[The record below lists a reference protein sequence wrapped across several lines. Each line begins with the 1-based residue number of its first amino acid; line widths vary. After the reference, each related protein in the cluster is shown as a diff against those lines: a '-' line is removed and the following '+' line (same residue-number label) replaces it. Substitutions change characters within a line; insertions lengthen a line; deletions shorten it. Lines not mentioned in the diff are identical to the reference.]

1 MAPEVDVY
9 FASLWPYQLIQ
20 RRLQQRDVRL
30 DLERATTPGAYKDL
44 ITRLVRKFGRALRV
58 RIARLAEHD
67 RAIAPYMATV
77 QNWFCRMDRRVGGRR
92 ANKVAPV
99 GVQMM
104 HDHRLCAAVLI
115 HFINAGSL
123 HFVQKEEYLA

>member
-1 MAPEVDVY
+1 MAPEIDSY

-30 DLERATTPGAYKDL
+30 DLERATTPGAYRDF
-44 ITRLVRKFGRALRV
+44 ITRLVRKIGRSTRM

-67 RAIAPYMATV
+67 RAVAPYMSIV

-92 ANKVAPV
+92 AHKVAPV

-115 HFINAGSL
+115 HFTNAASL
-123 HFVQKEEYLA
+123 RLAQRGEKLK

>member
-1 MAPEVDVY
+1 MAPEIDSY

-30 DLERATTPGAYKDL
+30 DLNRATTQGAYKDL
-44 ITRLVRKFGRALRV
+44 ITRLVRKIGRTLRI

-67 RAIAPYMATV
+67 RSIAPYMAIV
-77 QNWFCRMDRRVGGRR
+77 QSWFCRMDRRVGGRR
-92 ANKVAPV
+92 ARKVAPV

-104 HDHRLCAAVLI
+104 HDHRLCAAVFI
-115 HFINAGSL
+115 HFINVDSL
-123 HFVQKEEYLA
+123 RLTQRGESLV